1 MLVPL
6 PKTPYLMTTD
16 MGLMQTAHW
25 MVLLTFLLAPA
36 AMAQPVFDPVD
47 AAQQTAG
54 AVVDTTTEVGREAT
68 EDLGATEQIWDLVDP
83 SDKEPEAEAGPGL
96 GNGEPDF
103 SDRVASAIRDD
114 VALWGVGS
122 AALAVLSVGGFFAVT
137 RYISPKEALKNPQRS
152 MLYGFIRGNPGA
164 HLKQLSEEFAM
175 KTSSILWH
183 IRKLESAELVKSERV
198 GGYRVFYAVDG
209 GIEIKRVSRAITSLQ
224 NENARHIFG
233 RIQRRPGSTTRQ
245 ISEALN
251 IHGGTVRWHLR
262 KLRDAGLLD
271 ELVQETG
278 SRFYNTPLGDRALE
292 TMEGAPTSGP
302 AAGSNPTPE

>member
-1 MLVPL
+1 
-6 PKTPYLMTTD
+6 

-36 AMAQPVFDPVD
+36 AMAQPVFDPVGALQETTD
-47 AAQQTAG
+47 ATVD
-54 AVVDTTTEVGREAT
+54 AVTETGREAT
-68 EDLGATEQIWDLVDP
+68 EDIGAAQEIWDLVDP
-83 SDKEPEAEAGPGL
+83 SGSEPEAEEGAQPGA
-96 GNGEPDF
+96 GEPDF
-103 SDRVASAIRDD
+103 SDRVANAIRDD
-114 VALWGVGS
+114 VAFWGVGS

-224 NENARHIFG
+224 NDNARHIFG

-245 ISEALN
+245 LSEALN

-278 SRFYNTPLGDRALE
+278 SRFYNTPLGDRAME
-292 TMEGAPTSGP
+292 TMEGTPTTGATS
-302 AAGSNPTPE
+302 AANPTPE

>member
-1 MLVPL
+1 MV
-6 PKTPYLMTTD
+6 
-16 MGLMQTAHW
+16 LMQTAYW
-25 MVLLTFLLAPA
+25 MVALAILAVPA
-36 AMAQPVFDPVD
+36 VAAQPVYDPVEG
-47 AAQQTAG
+47 AQTTAD
-54 AVVDTTTEVGREAT
+54 VLVDTVANAGREVT
-68 EDLGATEQIWDLVDP
+68 GGFGETEQIWDLVDP
-83 SDKEPEAEAGPGL
+83 QDDEPQAGEGTSPGD
-96 GNGEPDF
+96 GEPDF
-103 SDRVASAIRDD
+103 SDRVATAIRDD
-114 VALWGVGS
+114 VTLWGLGG
-122 AALAVLSVGGFFAVT
+122 AALAALSVGGFFAVT

-224 NENARHIFG
+224 NDNARHIFA

-245 ISEALN
+245 LSEALN

-278 SRFYNTPLGDRALE
+278 SKFFNTPLGDRAME
-292 TMEGAPTSGP
+292 TMEGAPTVAPRG
-302 AAGSNPTPE
+302 AANPIPE